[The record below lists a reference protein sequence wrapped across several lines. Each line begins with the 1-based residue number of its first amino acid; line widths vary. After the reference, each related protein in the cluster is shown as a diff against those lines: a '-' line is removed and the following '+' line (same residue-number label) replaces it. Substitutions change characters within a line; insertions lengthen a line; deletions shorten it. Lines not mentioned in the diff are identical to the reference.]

1 MYLKKIYHQAGKL
14 FMNLKN
20 KFIQW
25 LVPKTLSTKIIFPMI
40 VAISLSIFYLSYNS
54 YLANNIKSITRTIS
68 THIIPEYQYLEAN
81 LMLLD
86 RIVENLNFVVSSGE
100 QEWVIHSK
108 EFAQK
113 IEYNLRALKVLY
125 PKRDEFI
132 ELSKQFESYMHI
144 ALEVSYALS
153 DTEKSDQ
160 PINHDMA
167 QKMIEQYKIIK
178 HQFNKV
184 FENAKDNLTLEIE
197 EIAQMSSNMARND
210 IVMAPII
217 VLLLVAISIMVFI
230 EFKQRVEVFIS
241 KLYQL
246 SSKGFD
252 FKERILYDGR
262 DELGALSNGFNKIL
276 EKFESE
282 YRLLDAERT
291 ELKIISSTD
300 KLTGL
305 YNRSFLDHALI
316 DAIQNS
322 PQSIPLGIILLDIDD
337 FKKVND
343 TYGHLEGDNVLVYIS
358 SLLSNTVRKEDI
370 VGRWG
375 GEEFMI
381 IIKHVKS
388 DYVIAIAEKLRQ
400 ELYKKPL
407 KSIGYVSASFGTTIY
422 NYGESIESMIKR
434 VDDALYEAKRNG
446 KNQVV
451 FLQSPHV

>member
-1 MYLKKIYHQAGKL
+1 MCLKRIYLQDGKL
-14 FMNLKN
+14 YMSQKSNLKP
-20 KFIQW
+20 W
-25 LVPKTLSTKIIFPMI
+25 LVPKKLSTKLILPVA
-40 VAISLSIFYLSYNS
+40 VAISLSVFYLTYNS

-86 RIVENLNFVVSSGE
+86 RIVENLNFAVSSGE

-132 ELSKQFESYMHI
+132 KLSKQFESYMHI

-197 EIAQMSSNMARND
+197 ETSDISSNMARND
-210 IVMAPII
+210 LVLAPII
-217 VLLLVAISIMVFI
+217 VLLLTSISIMVFI
-230 EFKQRVEVFIS
+230 EFKRRVEVFVS

-246 SSKGFD
+246 SSEGFD
-252 FKERILYDGR
+252 FKERILYEGR
-262 DELGALSNGFNKIL
+262 DELGALSDGFNKIL

-282 YRLLDAERT
+282 YRILDAERK
-291 ELKIISSTD
+291 ELKLISSVD

-305 YNRSFLDHALI
+305 YNRSFLDHALL
-316 DAIQNS
+316 DAVKNS
-322 PQSIPLGIILLDIDD
+322 SQGIPLGIILLDIDN

-343 TYGHLEGDNVLVYIS
+343 TYGHLEGDTVLIY
-358 SLLSNTVRKEDI
+358 LSEVLRKTVRKGDI

-375 GEEFMI
+375 GEEFMVI
-381 IIKHVKS
+381 VKHVQS
-388 DYVIAIAEKLRQ
+388 DYVITIAEKLRQ
-400 ELYKKPL
+400 ALNKKPL
-407 KSIGYVSASFGTTIY
+407 KLVGHVSASFGATLY
-422 NYGESIESMIKR
+422 NHGESIDSMIKR
-434 VDDALYEAKRNG
+434 TDDALYEAKRNG

-451 FLQSPHV
+451 FLQLPHV